1 MVVKCWW
8 SYAWMRSWL
17 LNRASRPPI
26 IYNYDLAG
34 IGIPLFASTWV
45 WLILLTHRR
54 IPKWY
59 YPMCTFVVYFDVCFH
74 IFSTV
79 YAYRILFLSNLGYS
93 QIPSTPKVLTDGCLL
108 NWILLALQRLHRAPM
123 VSWSFCWLGWLLVA
137 ASTWERKEV
146 VTGSA
151 GPIPT
156 WPLHQ
161 ELPRGE
167 ALAAWEFQPNCPK
180 SPCHAIMRRLWCN
193 SSCSHGTAWAG
204 LSFLNA

>member
-1 MVVKCWW
+1 MVLSHVYICSIFWCMF
-8 SYAWMRSWL
+8 SYIFYCICLQCLQDPVSFGAML
-17 LNRASRPPI
+17 LNNSR
-26 IYNYDLAG
+26 
-34 IGIPLFASTWV
+34 
-45 WLILLTHRR
+45 
-54 IPKWY
+54 
-59 YPMCTFVVYFDVCFH
+59 
-74 IFSTV
+74 
-79 YAYRILFLSNLGYS
+79 FLGCS

-123 VSWSFCWLGWLLVA
+123 VSWSFCWLGWPLVA

-180 SPCHAIMRRLWCN
+180 SPCHAIMRHLWCN